1 MKKRN
6 IILIVIIIV
15 LVALALLV
23 LYSENDKKDEK
34 IPLETKEE
42 TKSETLKNL
51 LQTSN
56 YFKDSKIIVD
66 SEKQIVKID
75 DLYDI
80 SIKSGYY
87 MMTIKDTKLEE
98 GYCNIV
104 DAVETSLG
112 LEEGSSIETCKKT
125 LDGVI
130 NIGGITAEIYDD
142 YKVLSVNSEEKAIL
156 YDVKREHKEKELIS
170 IDEINYNIDIENYLF
185 TSMTTAFTEASKEYS
200 VCGHI
205 YNQKNKDKEFLF
217 KIYDTDKNIL
227 NEQKFTYKN
236 DTKKYIS
243 FCVDFPSDKDN
254 IKYYSVE
261 EAK

>member
-6 IILIVIIIV
+6 IILIVIIVI
-15 LVALALLV
+15 LIAVAILV
-23 LYSENDKKDEK
+23 LYSKNDKKDEK

-51 LQTSN
+51 LQESS
-56 YFKDSKIIVD
+56 YFKDSKITID
-66 SEKQIVKID
+66 SEKQTVKID

-87 MMTIKDTKLEE
+87 MMTIKDTKLES

-112 LEEGSSIETCKKT
+112 LEAGSSIETCKKT
-125 LDGVI
+125 LDGII

-156 YDVKREHKEKELIS
+156 YDITREHKEKELIS
-170 IDEINYNIDIENYLF
+170 IDEINYNIDIDNYLF
-185 TSMTTAFTEASKEYS
+185 TSMTTGFTEASKEYS

-205 YNQKNKDKEFLF
+205 YNKNNKDKEFLF
-217 KIYDTDKNIL
+217 KIYDIDKNIL
-227 NEQKFTYKN
+227 NEQKFTFAN
-236 DTKKYIS
+236 DTKKYLS
-243 FCVDFPSDKDN
+243 FCVDFPSDKNN
-254 IKYYSVE
+254 IKYYSIE
-261 EAK
+261 EVK